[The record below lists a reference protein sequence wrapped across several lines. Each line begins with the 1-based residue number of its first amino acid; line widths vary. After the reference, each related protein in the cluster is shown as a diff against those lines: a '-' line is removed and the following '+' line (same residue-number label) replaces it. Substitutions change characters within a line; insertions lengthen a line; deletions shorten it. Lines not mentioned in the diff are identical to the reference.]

1 MTMERGLQ
9 EVCGLRVHQSHGRD
23 TVVNSN
29 AERTFEEGTGRV
41 AHVLNWRARAVSYP
55 ERDRA
60 GAGEARRPA
69 TRLLDARPGLNDTSS
84 VLIISTKGDY
94 GMRAAID
101 LARNYDSGEP
111 VQVKDIAERQD
122 IPKDYLSLIMVDL
135 RKAGVVESVRGPRGG
150 YRLARHP
157 SEISM
162 CEVLETLE
170 GPIQLLDCT
179 SEATT
184 HACSQHS
191 GCNMRNVWSYLTE
204 TIANVLR
211 TTTLQQLCSPD
222 LVEIQSRQR
231 KAGDAAT
238 PLIA

>member
-1 MTMERGLQ
+1 MKGQ
-9 EVCGLRVHQSHGRD
+9 GVGR
-23 TVVNSN
+23 
-29 AERTFEEGTGRV
+29 
-41 AHVLNWRARAVSYP
+41 
-55 ERDRA
+55 
-60 GAGEARRPA
+60 
-69 TRLLDARPGLNDTSS
+69 
-84 VLIISTKGDY
+84 VLIISTRGDY

-101 LARNYDSGEP
+101 LARNYDAAEP

-191 GCNMRNVWSYLTE
+191 GCNM
-204 TIANVLR
+204 
-211 TTTLQQLCSPD
+211 
-222 LVEIQSRQR
+222 
-231 KAGDAAT
+231 
-238 PLIA
+238 